1 VKKFFIQMRGGGE
14 FDPKTGEISRI
25 EIADIAHALSHMCR
39 YAGHC
44 SSMYSVAEH
53 SVLVSRIIRQ
63 MWPDDVMA
71 RWAGLLHDATEA
83 YVCDLPT
90 PLKVLLPE
98 FMRIEDEL
106 AVKIALKF
114 GIQWTEEVTRRV
126 KQADAIALS
135 TEARLLFEDVSQ
147 WDSIKPYAPIPTLLH
162 WAFPQDSL
170 MAREYFLNEFAK
182 VEQEVGSFSTVKTPL
197 SGG

>member
-1 VKKFFIQMRGGGE
+1 MGKFFIQIKSGGE
-14 FDPKTGEISRI
+14 FDPKTGAISNI
-25 EIADIAHALSHMCR
+25 DIQDIAHALSNMCR

-44 SSMYSVAEH
+44 REMYSVAEH
-53 SVLVSRIIRQ
+53 SVLVSNILRTLY
-63 MWPDDVMA
+63 PDDVMS

-106 AVKIALKF
+106 GVKIALKY

-135 TEARLLFEDVSQ
+135 TEARLLFEDVSG
-147 WDSIKPYAPIPTLLH
+147 WDSIRTTPAMPELLDA
-162 WAFPQDSL
+162 AFPQDSRK
-170 MAREYFLNEFAK
+170 AKWGFLNEFEK
-182 VEQEVGSFSTVKTPL
+182 VKRELGTLQTA
-197 SGG
+197 